1 MREDKLYNI
10 SGSTTTITF
19 SVVAACLLSL
29 VAYFFYEPQ
38 VSGTEGLLSFLF
50 NRIHTEHIRIIINVG
65 AILISSLLLLWI
77 NNIYTIVR
85 AHSSLPLLF
94 FLLLECSNPELTS
107 ELRIGNILVPVI
119 LLSIALLYS
128 TYQNIRPQN
137 QAFTFSLLITAGFL
151 FWTPLIFFLP
161 IFWIGLYQTRALNS
175 KTFFASI
182 IGIITV
188 IWLFYGGH
196 FIWNYPL
203 SFDKIFKT
211 AGTIH
216 WLHDEGEFSQLLYL
230 LPTIAIGFI
239 AGISSLYKH
248 YSDKICTRV
257 YNEFI
262 NVLSVCTTIFIGL
275 NISEFYNFLPFLNVY
290 VAIQASHL
298 FNNITNKVMV
308 YLFYIIIFIYLLF
321 YLWILLQDLVSGVI

>member
-50 NRIHTEHIRIIINVG
+50 NRIHTEHIRIIINLG

-94 FLLLECSNPELTS
+94 FLLFECSNPELTS
-107 ELRIGNILVPVI
+107 ELRIGNILVPVV

-137 QAFTFSLLITAGFL
+137 QAFTFSLLITTGFL

-161 IFWIGLYQTRALNS
+161 IFWIGLYQTRALSS
-175 KTFFASI
+175 KTFFASTT
-182 IGIITV
+182 GIITV
-188 IWLFYGGH
+188 LWLFYGGH
-196 FIWNYPL
+196 LIWNYPL
-203 SFDKIFKT
+203 SLSEISDSI
-211 AGTIH
+211 GSVH
-216 WLHDEGEFSQLLYL
+216 W
-230 LPTIAIGFI
+230 
-239 AGISSLYKH
+239 
-248 YSDKICTRV
+248 
-257 YNEFI
+257 
-262 NVLSVCTTIFIGL
+262 
-275 NISEFYNFLPFLNVY
+275 
-290 VAIQASHL
+290 
-298 FNNITNKVMV
+298 
-308 YLFYIIIFIYLLF
+308 
-321 YLWILLQDLVSGVI
+321 

>member
-10 SGSTTTITF
+10 SGSATTITF

-29 VAYFFYEPQ
+29 IAYIFYDPQ

-50 NRIHTEHIRIIINVG
+50 NRIHTEHIRIIINLG

-257 YNEFI
+257 YNNIHRVEYFG
-262 NVLSVCTTIFIGL
+262 VLQ
-275 NISEFYNFLPFLNVY
+275 LPAFFKCICSNT
-290 VAIQASHL
+290 S
-298 FNNITNKVMV
+298 ITP
-308 YLFYIIIFIYLLF
+308 
-321 YLWILLQDLVSGVI
+321 LQ